1 MRRGQTQRRDNG
13 TGTLAL
19 YMVRHRLNLMQTI
32 QRFSPFMFLAGI
44 LLLFATVQI
53 SRLLWAVLTPV
64 APIGDWQVSAP
75 QVMPAE
81 QRAIL
86 FGQFDPFFRAQNTAA
101 GNETITSLP
110 ITLFGIRSNEAS
122 GSGSAIVADA
132 AGLQNSFATG
142 EEIMP
147 GVTLHA
153 VAFDHIV
160 ISNNGALEKLYLD
173 QSVPAATVGGA
184 ASTISAS
191 PVTSPNITSPGTVT
205 GTGPGS
211 GVKLSP
217 ETIAKNVGLS
227 ARNENG
233 KVTGLVVSAK
243 DDGSTLKSAGLRD
256 GDIIVS
262 VNGNAVGSAADLVKN
277 LRPGANV
284 SLEVERGAQKLPL
297 AIFMEKQ

>member
-1 MRRGQTQRRDNG
+1 MDMGI
-13 TGTLAL
+13 GTLAL
-19 YMVRHRLNLMQTI
+19 QMMRHRLNLMQAI
-32 QRFSPFMFLAGI
+32 QRFSPFMFLAAI
-44 LLLFATVQI
+44 LMLFASVQI
-53 SRLLWAVLTPV
+53 ARLMWAVLTPV
-64 APIGDWQVSAP
+64 APYGDWQISTP
-75 QVMPAE
+75 QTIPAAE
-81 QRAIL
+81 RAAL
-86 FGQFDPFFRAQNTAA
+86 FQTFDPFFRMQNVVA

-122 GSGSAIVADA
+122 GSGSAIIADA

-153 VAFDHIV
+153 VAFDHVV

-173 QSVPAATVGGA
+173 QSVPAATVGGPAPSSAVTSGSA
-184 ASTISAS
+184 A
-191 PVTSPNITSPGTVT
+191 PVTTA
-205 GTGPGS
+205 GS
-211 GVKLSP
+211 GAKLSP
-217 ETIAKNVGLS
+217 ETIAKNVGLT

-243 DDGSTLKSAGLRD
+243 DDGSTLKTAGLRD

-262 VNGNAVGSAADLVKN
+262 VNGSAVGSAADLVKN